1 MPSQQEVV
9 CLAEQVLHK
18 HQRQL
23 QVDYLVLKLKL
34 QSQQPEACL
43 VKQPN
48 LLMLQRQLEDYLGE
62 QVNQ

>member
-1 MPSQQEVV
+1 M
-9 CLAEQVLHK
+9 AEQVLHK
-18 HQRQL
+18 HQRQP